1 MFGYEVVSET
11 ENSKTENS
19 RLFLQ
24 FSVYGVASG
33 LVCSSNLQPTAQ
45 TTKLKN
51 SHQQI
56 FPKKK
61 TGHAQKRNQFNEQK
75 N

>member
-24 FSVYGVASG
+24 FSVYGVAQA

-61 TGHAQKRNQFNEQK
+61 TGHTQKRNQFNEQK